1 MDVSSLL
8 GKRKTAGMAI
18 DDVFLGLSAAG
29 ALNTAN
35 GWRPLSLRGRAAA
48 LTFMPGWLTS
58 ELPLQTIAA
67 QAAGTALFA
76 RRGALDTGKG
86 KLGLALSLASWVG
99 LYGLHR
105 VATQSGRV
113 LEDALRDGL
122 GTDYRDRMAPQ
133 FAPPADVPITRRQIA
148 VPFHNQ
154 RRRFS
159 RDRNLSY
166 GELGKRSQLDI
177 WKRADLRPDAK
188 APVLFQVHGGGW
200 VIGEKEQQANPLMAH
215 LSERGWVCVAIN
227 YPLSPRAT
235 WPDHIVEVKRALAW
249 TKEHIA
255 EHGGDPEFVV
265 ITGGSAG
272 GHLCSLAALSAND
285 PELQPGFEDADT
297 SVAAAVPFYGVYDF
311 TNRDGTGNEFM
322 EDFLARVVMK
332 VPLAANRAAWE
343 QASTMSWVSPEAPPF
358 FIIHGSNDSLV
369 PVEQARS
376 FARMMKSSSRCEVVY
391 AELPRAQHAFE
402 VFWSVR
408 ALHTIR
414 AVDRFL
420 AVIRSEHGAPRA
432 PTAGETAR
440 STPS

>member
-1 MDVSSLL
+1 MDTD
-8 GKRKTAGMAI
+8 RA
-18 DDVFLGLSAAG
+18 FLALSAAG
-29 ALNTAN
+29 ALNTLNA
-35 GWRPLSLRGRAAA
+35 WQPLTRRSRAAS

-58 ELPLQTIAA
+58 ELPLQTIAT
-67 QAAGTALFA
+67 QAAGTALLA
-76 RRGALDTGKG
+76 RLGALRTTPGKVG
-86 KLGLALSLASWVG
+86 LGLALASWAG

-105 VATQSGRV
+105 VASQSDRV
-113 LEDALRDGL
+113 LEQALVDGL
-122 GTDYRDRMAPQ
+122 GADYRDRMAPE
-133 FAPPADVPITRRQIA
+133 FAPPADVPITRRQVA
-148 VPFHNQ
+148 TPFRNQ
-154 RRRFS
+154 RRRYT
-159 RDRNLSY
+159 RERNLSY
-166 GELGKRSQLDI
+166 GELGKRSRLDV
-177 WKRADLRPDAK
+177 WARADLPSDAK

-215 LSERGWVCVAIN
+215 LSERGWVCVAAN

-249 TKEHIA
+249 TKENIA
-255 EHGGDPEFVV
+255 RYGGDPDFVV

-272 GHLCSLAALSAND
+272 GHLASLAALSAND

-297 SVAAAVPFYGVYDF
+297 SVVAAVPFYGVYDF
-311 TNRDGTGNEFM
+311 TNRDGTGNRHM
-322 EDFLARVVMK
+322 EDFLARVVLK
-332 VPLAANRAAWE
+332 TPLTADRGLWE

-369 PVEQARS
+369 PIEQARS
-376 FARMMKSSSRCEVVY
+376 FAHMMKASSRREVVF

-408 ALHTIR
+408 SMHTIR

-432 PTAGETAR
+432 PTAGDTAR
-440 STPS
+440 SAPS